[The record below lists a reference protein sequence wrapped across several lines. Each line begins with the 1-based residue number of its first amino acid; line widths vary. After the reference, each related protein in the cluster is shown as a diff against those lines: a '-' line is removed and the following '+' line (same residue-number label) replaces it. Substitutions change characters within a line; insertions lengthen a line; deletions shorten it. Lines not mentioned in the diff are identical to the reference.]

1 MNTARPLLALT
12 AMAALTAL
20 AILGCESP
28 RHPGAADVEQGVRA
42 LLDRWL
48 RAFESRD
55 AQAVRSVLAGDDRF
69 IWLEDGEARYKSS
82 GDVVL
87 ALAAFPPGLTFSHTI
102 DSARIV
108 PISDDAAWAH
118 LAVTTR
124 IRQGER
130 TVSEFGGVVLMLV
143 ERAPAG
149 WRIVA
154 AHTSTTKPRAA
165 SPG

>member
-1 MNTARPLLALT
+1 MNTARSLPSLA
-12 AMAALTAL
+12 AMVAL
-20 AILGCESP
+20 AAFTILGCESRRQP
-28 RHPGAADVEQGVRA
+28 RADVEQGVRT

-48 RAFESRD
+48 GAFESRD

-69 IWLEDGEARYKSS
+69 VWLEDGEARYKSS
-82 GDVVL
+82 GDIVS
-87 ALAAFPPGLTFSHTI
+87 ALAAFPPGLAFSHTI

-118 LAVTTR
+118 LAIKTR
-124 IRQGER
+124 IRQGEH

-143 ERAPAG
+143 ERGQAD

-165 SPG
+165 PPG